1 MTRRGRPADAAG
13 DGHARYLASVYRDVR
28 LLTWS
33 ATDLQSMLDRVY
45 WVYHS
50 ARPLFNLRCRSNFD
64 AFRPEMLEPS
74 DRDGASHIALLQHAP
89 NLIHRMS
96 WFGFWLHS
104 RLPMPL
110 KLHQN
115 AEAQLGTGWIAD
127 HAWAEVMRIAPTWR
141 IGEGGNYGCWFEV
154 SAGSGIA
161 LNVGRSLRAR
171 NRAHLVAMLG
181 ANITR
186 IFERPVQGKL
196 HAWQT
201 ARMNGNWTNDP
212 KTAPALFSNL
222 SISDE
227 VGLRQRYFENYPWR
241 LEALVDVCT
250 LVAGRYDTIQL
261 MHEMCSD
268 KRTARR
274 HQACGIELV
283 SCQKGCLGLRN
294 RRFRQACIHGLPLR
308 TGWDYSLP
316 CRCNQSFGVLNCAST
331 PTDPQVP
338 PPPVVRSMHGS
349 CLASHCWRVLPGLPL
364 CKITPVSKQ
373 SE

>member
-227 VGLRQRYFENYPWR
+227 VGLRQRYFENYRARPEPHRLSAPHAWEWR
-241 LEALVDVCT
+241 LQALTPCVFRCHRSPRS
-250 LVAGRYDTIQL
+250 VAPRG
-261 MHEMCSD
+261 
-268 KRTARR
+268 ARR
-274 HQACGIELV
+274 RLYIGCRPVRYNSIDARDVQRQAYC
-283 SCQKGCLGLRN
+283 STAPGLRD
-294 RRFRQACIHGLPLR
+294 RARQLPKR
-308 TGWDYSLP
+308 LP
-316 CRCNQSFGVLNCAST
+316 WPAQ
-331 PTDPQVP
+331 P
-338 PPPVVRSMHGS
+338 
-349 CLASHCWRVLPGLPL
+349 
-364 CKITPVSKQ
+364 
-373 SE
+373 